1 LITWFSSQGAGT
13 AIGEL
18 PPYFMARASRLSGE
32 VDEEERELE
41 ELVHEKSEHPAKLV

>member
-1 LITWFSSQGAGT
+1 MSFFFQGLGT

-32 VDEEERELE
+32 VDPEEEDLE
-41 ELVHEKSEHPAKLV
+41 NLLLERQQHSNELV